1 MALRCCLCF
10 SKRFCSYFCAKGI
23 VTLIASNLLEANI
36 WCAVD
41 FSRMWIAG
49 AHEKRKDGSI
59 QKGYN
64 NYPRGE
70 LKRTKIHLIMSTN
83 LLPMIPLYCLLDIK
97 FVHSFTLFLLSSKEL
112 EVYFNSNIKILLLD
126 MVQADNFDT

>member
-1 MALRCCLCF
+1 
-10 SKRFCSYFCAKGI
+10 
-23 VTLIASNLLEANI
+23 
-36 WCAVD
+36 
-41 FSRMWIAG
+41 
-49 AHEKRKDGSI
+49 
-59 QKGYN
+59 
-64 NYPRGE
+64 
-70 LKRTKIHLIMSTN
+70 MSTN